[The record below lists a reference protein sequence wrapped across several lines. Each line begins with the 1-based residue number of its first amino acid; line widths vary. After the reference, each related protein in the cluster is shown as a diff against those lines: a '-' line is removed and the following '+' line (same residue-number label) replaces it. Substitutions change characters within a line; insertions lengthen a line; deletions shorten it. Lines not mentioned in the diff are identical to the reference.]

1 MARSLLK
8 TVAVALAAGFLCGPP
23 PAVGLSLEGKLV
35 GTPQIPGQFLSLYPL
50 PPIIK
55 NNQELRLSPSTRIL
69 LDGGAQTAFV
79 EADGSFVLDEVS
91 DGPHLLQVVSNEYIF
106 VKARVAV
113 AGSEMLATIHVD
125 GTNWNAGGP
134 ELKSPLEISVI
145 AIQDPFTPRPKLTL
159 YGLIMANPMLLMM
172 GGMFAMFFFLPK
184 VMENMDPEDLKQ
196 MQAARAD
203 MAGGGASGKLEM
215 PDDNLAPPGAPP
227 QSFSR
232 KSSTAESSAKA
243 SPNILS
249 PQANSVRRFSY
260 VADDDSSRSS
270 HARDVRSQKEKE
282 LAKELRSLLKQDA
295 WNKIPDLLAE
305 WELLSPRDVLAEC
318 GIQLM
323 AKDKQACE
331 RTLDYVSKRGPM
343 KSNEY
348 SYASAIVHFATS
360 QYYMNKVTD
369 CVNNLARALKFI
381 DQQLRNLDS
390 DTTSSKSSGQAPHTT
405 AEEWAE
411 IKDWTTVFLAVMAY
425 RQGNFKETVRLL
437 ECLAN
442 YKLVLIPGRCAFV
455 TLLKAKSLCV
465 LGEPEQALRSLAM
478 RQSQE
483 DALIQIDQLSVAQI
497 SSHTRDSHSRKPS
510 TYEAD
515 SHESSTERQNVSDGP
530 ASLIACHDLHILV
543 LDRIGEDKEAKEIFA
558 SVKDDGSKRPAHY
571 KDFVRKAH
579 CEDVGNSL
587 IDSWSPRPTE
597 LSRRF

>member
-215 PDDNLAPPGAPP
+215 PDVSESLANWFAPTSGSSSTPAAPAAASSAPPPLAAIGNRG
-227 QSFSR
+227 SGKGGR
-232 KSSTAESSAKA
+232 KK
-243 SPNILS
+243 
-249 PQANSVRRFSY
+249 
-260 VADDDSSRSS
+260 
-270 HARDVRSQKEKE
+270 
-282 LAKELRSLLKQDA
+282 
-295 WNKIPDLLAE
+295 
-305 WELLSPRDVLAEC
+305 
-318 GIQLM
+318 
-323 AKDKQACE
+323 
-331 RTLDYVSKRGPM
+331 
-343 KSNEY
+343 
-348 SYASAIVHFATS
+348 
-360 QYYMNKVTD
+360 
-369 CVNNLARALKFI
+369 
-381 DQQLRNLDS
+381 
-390 DTTSSKSSGQAPHTT
+390 
-405 AEEWAE
+405 
-411 IKDWTTVFLAVMAY
+411 
-425 RQGNFKETVRLL
+425 
-437 ECLAN
+437 
-442 YKLVLIPGRCAFV
+442 
-455 TLLKAKSLCV
+455 
-465 LGEPEQALRSLAM
+465 
-478 RQSQE
+478 
-483 DALIQIDQLSVAQI
+483 
-497 SSHTRDSHSRKPS
+497 
-510 TYEAD
+510 
-515 SHESSTERQNVSDGP
+515 
-530 ASLIACHDLHILV
+530 
-543 LDRIGEDKEAKEIFA
+543 
-558 SVKDDGSKRPAHY
+558 
-571 KDFVRKAH
+571 
-579 CEDVGNSL
+579 
-587 IDSWSPRPTE
+587 
-597 LSRRF
+597 